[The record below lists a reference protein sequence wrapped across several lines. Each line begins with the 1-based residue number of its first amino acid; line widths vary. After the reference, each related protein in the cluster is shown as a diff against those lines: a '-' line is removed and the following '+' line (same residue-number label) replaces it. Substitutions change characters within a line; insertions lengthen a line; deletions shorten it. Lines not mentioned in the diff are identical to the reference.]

1 VVLRDTHMGSLQAGI
16 DERELTTVIDPVAA
30 VDFDEW
36 YRGEYRAVVALV
48 YTLSGSRWA
57 SEELAQDAFMEAH
70 RRWASISEYDDP
82 GAWVRKVAMNKAR
95 SRLRRRG
102 AEARAYARHLVLN
115 RPLPEQ
121 MPEPADHFWAEV
133 RSLPRQQA
141 KVIALHYLDDRPV
154 DEIARILDISTGTVK
169 THLHRGRATLA
180 TQLGIELGKE
190 QR

>member
-1 VVLRDTHMGSLQAGI
+1 VGSQQAGI
-16 DERELTTVIDPVAA
+16 DEPALTTVIDPVA
-30 VDFDEW
+30 VTDFDDW

-48 YTLSGSRWA
+48 YTLSGSRGA

-70 RRWASISEYDDP
+70 RRWHSISGYENP

-102 AEARAYARHLVLN
+102 AEARAYARHLVLD
-115 RPLPEQ
+115 RPLPEEL
-121 MPEPADHFWAEV
+121 PEPADHFWAEV

-141 KVIALHYLDDRPV
+141 RVVALHYLEDRSV
-154 DEIARILDISTGTVK
+154 DEIAEILDISPGTVK

-180 TQLGIELGKE
+180 IRLYLEHEHGQE
-190 QR
+190 QEQP

>member
-1 VVLRDTHMGSLQAGI
+1 VGSQQAGI
-16 DERELTTVIDPVAA
+16 DERILTTVIDPVA
-30 VDFDEW
+30 VTDFDDW

-48 YTLSGSRWA
+48 YTLSGSRGA

-70 RRWASISEYDDP
+70 RRWDSISGYENP

-102 AEARAYARHLVLN
+102 AEARAYARQLALDRQ
-115 RPLPEQ
+115 RPKEL
-121 MPEPADHFWAEV
+121 PEPADHFWAEV

-141 KVIALHYLDDRPV
+141 RVVALHYLEDRSV
-154 DEIARILDISTGTVK
+154 DEIAEILDISPGTVK

-180 TQLGIELGKE
+180 IRFGLENAHE
-190 QR
+190 QEQEQP